1 MSSIMV
7 QETQTSS
14 TTSPSST
21 SSSSSKL
28 RQIAPAPTEKHEYD
42 IYHIPKGY
50 EVYLVSKNGNSDT
63 PSNNSTDSGPIPLSP
78 TCSVTSSNSSNCSSS
93 PKFVAPKPTSDNK
106 TPSSQSSWRKRKNNG
121 HIPRPKNCF
130 MAYRE
135 HMQHKVLAENP
146 GMNNKLVSVIAA
158 QMWNK
163 ESEDV
168 KQFWKERAQQLKLE
182 HKIKYPDYKF
192 APKKKSQK
200 NGINPTGIKSQKT
213 ISKKSSH
220 SNKLI
225 NDEFTRGLLLRRDD
239 FNQSINFHPPTH
251 NENSSSAIWG
261 HCRSNS
267 VESVCSW
274 TSGDSLPSTPPTFCD
289 RSSSPL
295 RYETNDWNK
304 LYNDFSSLDSSPH
317 LTAASNTATGIYDT
331 LLPPPILSSTDYE
344 NSMQIDSVDSPYYN
358 ITEEEDN
365 LDNLEYREFL
375 QPDNTQLLDTFVLSS
390 QQHHT
395 AIY

>member
-1 MSSIMV
+1 MSTFTV

-14 TTSPSST
+14 TTT

-28 RQIAPAPTEKHEYD
+28 RQIAPAPTEKPEYD

-50 EVYLVSKNGNSDT
+50 EVYLVSKNGNPENS
-63 PSNNSTDSGPIPLSP
+63 PSSSDSGPIPLSP
-78 TCSVTSSNSSNCSSS
+78 TCSVTSSTSSNSSTS
-93 PKFVAPKPTSDNK
+93 PKFIAPKSTSDNK
-106 TPSSQSSWRKRKNNG
+106 ITSQSSWRKRKNNG

-163 ESEDV
+163 ESDDV
-168 KQFWKERAQQLKLE
+168 KQFWKDRAQQLKLE

-200 NGINPTGIKSQKT
+200 NSMNPTGIKTPKV
-213 ISKKSSH
+213 ISKKSPH

-225 NDEFTRGLLLRRDD
+225 NEEFNRGLLLRRDD
-239 FNQSINFHPPTH
+239 YNQSVNFHPPTH
-251 NENSSSAIWG
+251 NENSASAIWG

-295 RYETNDWNK
+295 RYESNDWNK
-304 LYNDFSSLDSSPH
+304 MYNDFSSLNSSPH
-317 LTAASNTATGIYDT
+317 LTASNTAAGIYDT
-331 LLPPPILSSTDYE
+331 LLPPPIISSTDYE
-344 NSMQIDSVDSPYYN
+344 NSMHIDSGDSPYYN

-375 QPDNTQLLDTFVLSS
+375 QPDNTQLLDTFVLTS